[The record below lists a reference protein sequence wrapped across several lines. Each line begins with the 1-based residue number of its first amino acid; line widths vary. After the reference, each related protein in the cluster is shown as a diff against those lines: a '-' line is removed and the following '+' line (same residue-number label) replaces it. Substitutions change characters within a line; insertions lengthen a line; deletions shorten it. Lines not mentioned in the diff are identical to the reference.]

1 VTSSPFHRDGI
12 RISAKHEVQR
22 DRRISEAEERAFLDA
37 CIELDKP
44 SYHSKLTWDDVNA
57 IRARAASGE
66 AQASIASNYGIGS
79 GLCSQ
84 IVCNKIW
91 NPAAYVRLTCG
102 QEMADRIIGA
112 LETGCRH
119 GEMQKIQNSDID
131 WRSHEIKIAK
141 AHTKASVA
149 RRIPFDPNGRLA
161 EILGKRRFVGGPR
174 GFVFGDAAGAFV
186 GDSNRLWRE
195 AKLIASGVQ
204 PEYVKRGGYL
214 TDRCKAKLSELD
226 LHWHDLRHECASRW
240 LEDGLDVREIQVLLG
255 HRKLE
260 VTQRYLNITDVGV
273 VRSMRELWERRR
285 AAVACAEA

>member
-1 VTSSPFHRDGI
+1 M
-12 RISAKHEVQR
+12 K
-22 DRRISEAEERAFLDA
+22 
-37 CIELDKP
+37 
-44 SYHSKLTWDDVNA
+44 
-57 IRARAASGE
+57 
-66 AQASIASNYGIGS
+66 
-79 GLCSQ
+79 
-84 IVCNKIW
+84 
-91 NPAAYVRLTCG
+91 
-102 QEMADRIIGA
+102 DRIIGA

-161 EILGKRRFVGGPR
+161 EILGRRRFVGGPR
-174 GFVFGDAAGAFV
+174 GFVFGDAAGALV
-186 GDSNRLWRE
+186 GDFNRLWRE
-195 AKLIASGVQ
+195 AKLVANGVQ

-214 TDRCKAKLSELD
+214 TDSCKAKLKELD

-260 VTQRYLNITDVGV
+260 ITQRYLNITDVGV
-273 VRSMRELWERRR
+273 VRSMRELWARRR
-285 AAVACAEA
+285 APVARAEA